1 MLVTEPQ
8 AENISEAKQEI
19 KRCKHNQML
28 ENKGSKETL
37 DDIHTHYNT
46 AFPIHY
52 LSWQQHL
59 DHEILLKLRE
69 YHVTNYSKSH

>member
-8 AENISEAKQEI
+8 AENIFLSLEAKQDI
-19 KRCKHNQML
+19 KHCKHNQML

-46 AFPIHY
+46 AFLIHY
-52 LSWQQHL
+52 LS
-59 DHEILLKLRE
+59 
-69 YHVTNYSKSH
+69 